1 MILAKSL
8 WFQTSFNVS
17 VNERP
22 KKWQNSDQKL
32 REFSLKLINY
42 FREWEIIGVKL
53 KVPGFVEVTL
63 NKKKKK
69 QLAGVY

>member
-1 MILAKSL
+1 MNSKI
-8 WFQTSFNVS
+8 FFNVS